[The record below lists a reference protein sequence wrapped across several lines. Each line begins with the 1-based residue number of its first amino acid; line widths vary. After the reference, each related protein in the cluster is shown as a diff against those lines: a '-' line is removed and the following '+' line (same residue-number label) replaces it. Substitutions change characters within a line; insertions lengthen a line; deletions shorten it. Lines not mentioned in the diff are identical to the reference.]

1 MHDVEAGTRRRILRS
16 GLVAAGAAVAGGVL
30 LERRP
35 EPAEG
40 QGGSDTEVLNLALLL
55 EYVQAGFYE
64 AALERGALSGELR
77 EYARAAARH
86 EREHI
91 DLLREA
97 LGSRARSEPRLD
109 FGEDVA
115 DAERFGAAAVRLED
129 LATQAYNAGA
139 PSLSADALLA
149 AGRIVSVHA
158 RHSAW
163 VRDLTGED
171 PAPEAAEPERSVSEV
186 TQALDELG
194 WVR

>member
-1 MHDVEAGTRRRILRS
+1 MSETTRRRFLA
-16 GLVAAGAAVAGGVL
+16 GAAAAGAAVAGGLL
-30 LERRP
+30 LEWRP
-35 EPAEG
+35 RPAEG
-40 QGGSDTEVLNLALLL
+40 QSGSDAEVLNLALLL

-64 AALERGALSGELR
+64 AALERGRLSGELR
-77 EYARAAARH
+77 EYARVAARH

-97 LGSRARSEPRLD
+97 LGADARDEPRLD

-115 DAERFGAAAVRLED
+115 DAERFGRAAVRIED
-129 LATQAYNAGA
+129 LVTRAYNAGA
-139 PSLSADALLA
+139 PDLSPDALLA

-171 PAPEAAEPERSVSEV
+171 PAPDASEPERSVSEV
-186 TQALDELG
+186 TQELDELG
-194 WVR
+194 WVQ